1 MLSLATVERVCFEFR
16 VVMPR
21 CYVCYEDTA
30 EQCVCACK
38 AHVHRACLLKTI
50 EARNSTQ
57 CSICAQPIQNVR
69 ALPVRRVS
77 RWVVCFAVVLMA
89 TIVSTSLAAILLLA
103 LAVDDRNHSAFY
115 DLLICCASCVCV
127 STCASSFLQKLMQ
140 DHELVVAHEM
150 YCFI

>member
-1 MLSLATVERVCFEFR
+1 
-16 VVMPR
+16 MPR

-150 YCFI
+150 YCFL

>member
-1 MLSLATVERVCFEFR
+1 
-16 VVMPR
+16 MPR

-69 ALPVRRVS
+69 ALPVLRVS